1 MSAPGGDARIV
12 DRGYRRY
19 DGDRGGTG
27 TAVRSLV
34 RHSVQRALGLR
45 RTPWAKV
52 LPVLSVAIAYLPAI
66 AFVGMAAFL
75 PRQLVQ
81 EGILP
86 DYGEYYGFITSAIV
100 VFTAFVAPELL
111 CTDRRTRMLGLYLAS
126 PLDRTTYLAAKA
138 LAVGLVLTLVTI
150 GPPLLML
157 VAFTLEGAGPG
168 GVSDWL
174 ALFWRIVVS
183 GVVMAAVH
191 AALSLAAASL
201 TDRKAVASA
210 GVILTLLLSSAVTG
224 ALVDGAGAPV
234 ELELLNLLALP
245 FELVSRIYPDTEDV
259 RPELST
265 GLLVAANAGWT
276 ALFAAVVVVRYR
288 RLEVTR

>member
-1 MSAPGGDARIV
+1 MSDARIV

-19 DGDRGGTG
+19 EGERGGT
-27 TAVRSLV
+27 AVAIRSLV

-45 RTPWAKV
+45 RTPWSKV

-75 PRQLVQ
+75 PTQLVA

-111 CTDRRTRMLGLYLAS
+111 CTDRRTRMLGIYLAS

-138 LAVGLVLTLVTI
+138 IAVGLVLSLVTL

-157 VAFTLEGAGPG
+157 IAFTFEGAGPG
-168 GVSDWL
+168 GVVDWL
-174 ALFWRIVVS
+174 VLFGRIVLS
-183 GVVMAAVH
+183 GVVIAAIH

-210 GVILTLLLSSAVTG
+210 GVILVLLLSSAVTG

-234 ELELLNLLALP
+234 ELELFNLLGIP
-245 FELVSRIYPDTEDV
+245 FELVSRIYPDTPDV

-265 GLLVAANAGWT
+265 GLLAAANLGWT
-276 ALFAAVVVVRYR
+276 LLFTAVLVIRYR